1 MKKKLAALAAI
12 VAGTVMMTMTS
23 YAGQWKSDQ
32 NGWWYQNDDGSWP
45 VNTWE
50 WIADSTGLEKCYYF
64 DQSGYCLTGTS
75 TPDGYVVDSS
85 GAWIVDGVVKTR
97 TADSQVQKQEQTD
110 NSVNRWL
117 GTYVAQ
123 DKQVI
128 QVSRVDSKNIWIT
141 FRGYGEEGWYT
152 TEEVLD
158 FKNEEKTIA
167 KSDVLNVYGEKLG
180 EDLYTISNDGTCIEV
195 QSQSFRV
202 GTYYAK

>member
-12 VAGTVMMTMTS
+12 VASTVMMTMTS

-97 TADSQVQKQEQTD
+97 TADSQVQKQEQTE

-123 DKQVI
+123 DDQVI
-128 QVSRVDSKNIWIT
+128 QVTRVDSKNIWIT
-141 FRGYGEEGWYT
+141 FHGYSEEGWYT
-152 TEEVLD
+152 SEEILY
-158 FKNEEKTIA
+158 FTNEDKTIA
-167 KSDVLNVYGEKLG
+167 KSDVLNDHREKIG
-180 EDLYTISNDGTCIEV
+180 EDLYTISNDGTCIDL
-195 QSQSFRV
+195 QSFSFRF
-202 GTYYAK
+202 GKYYAK